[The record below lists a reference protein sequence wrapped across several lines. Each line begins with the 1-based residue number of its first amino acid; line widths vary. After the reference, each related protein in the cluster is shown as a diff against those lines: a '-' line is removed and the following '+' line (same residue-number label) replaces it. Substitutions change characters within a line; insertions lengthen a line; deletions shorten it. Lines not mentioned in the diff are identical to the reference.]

1 MQNLSLCLDGNI
13 FFNEVNDWVLI
24 APYVECRIF
33 ETGIVSIEDCND
45 FQIEVKEI
53 NNTNTITEEEI
64 CEAKNSNGCTFY
76 FNIDKKGSD
85 NPKDLSVLVHLQENG
100 LKEICPVN
108 YLSIALPV
116 SVFAAILIFGLIGL
130 LVYKAYNEI
139 QDRREYA
146 QFKRNLE
153 NVKGAVNINPL
164 HKPPITTYMNP
175 TYEKIGLKQRYD
187 PNTE

>member
-13 FFNEVNDWVLI
+13 FFNEVNDWVLK

-33 ETGIVSIEDCND
+33 ETGIVSIEDCNE

-64 CEAKNSNGCTFY
+64 CEAKNSNGCTFH

-85 NPKDLSVLVHLQENG
+85 NPKDLSVLVHIQENG

-116 SVFAAILIFGLIGL
+116 SVFAAILIFDTCHL
-130 LVYKAYNEI
+130 
-139 QDRREYA
+139 
-146 QFKRNLE
+146 
-153 NVKGAVNINPL
+153 
-164 HKPPITTYMNP
+164 
-175 TYEKIGLKQRYD
+175 KIGTVQIDVRGASAVAYFTSAYEQIQ
-187 PNTE
+187 PNRIWNFPNEEFLVSVF

>member
-1 MQNLSLCLDGNI
+1 M
-13 FFNEVNDWVLI
+13 
-24 APYVECRIF
+24 ECRTF
-33 ETGIVSIEDCND
+33 GTGIIPIEDCD
-45 FQIEVKEI
+45 EFQIEIKEI

-64 CEAKNSNGCTFY
+64 CEAKNSNGCTFF
-76 FNIDKKGSD
+76 FNIDKKSD
-85 NPKDLSVLVHLQENG
+85 DPKDLDVFLHIQENG

-146 QFKRNLE
+146 QFKRNLA

-175 TYEKIGLKQRYD
+175 TYEKIGLKQRNN

>member
-1 MQNLSLCLDGNI
+1 MI
-13 FFNEVNDWVLI
+13 PI
-24 APYVECRIF
+24 K
-33 ETGIVSIEDCND
+33 DCD
-45 FQIEVKEI
+45 ELQIEIKEI
-53 NNTNTITEEEI
+53 NSTKTISEEAM
-64 CEAKNSNGCTFY
+64 CEAINSNGCTFY
-76 FNIDKKGSD
+76 FDIEKNGD
-85 NPKDLSVLVHLQENG
+85 PKDLSVILHIQEND
-100 LKEICPVN
+100 LKKEICPGISA
-108 YLSIALPV
+108 LAIALPI

-130 LVYKAYNEI
+130 LVWKAYNEI

-175 TYEKIGLKQRYD
+175 TYEKIGLQQRNTN